1 MQAPSAPVDS
11 IPKQKEIDV
20 ANKKLHVVPN
30 GTKSSVVL
38 EGFDNDSIVTAI
50 TGWDQIGSLSSEVST
65 SLLAKQAS
73 IICERFRAE
82 NSEPER
88 PSKRRKTGTPSEG
101 DSSKDEHSSPPPS
114 SDDSSEKDE
123 QRVVSSDEESS
134 TSSESSLPGC
144 VSQQVDRMAR
154 MSKLL
159 LEMENHHRLFRM
171 ETIAMAKDSGVD
183 IASAMA
189 KESGIHFEI
198 P

>member
-1 MQAPSAPVDS
+1 MQAVSPLSLSPAPPSGD
-11 IPKQKEIDV
+11 IPNKEIDV
-20 ANKKLHVVPN
+20 TNKKLHVVPN
-30 GTKSSVVL
+30 GTKSSAMEAFDTNYPIL
-38 EGFDNDSIVTAI
+38 EAI
-50 TGWDQIGSLSSEVST
+50 TGWDQIGSLSSEVSS

-88 PSKRRKTGTPSEG
+88 PSKRIKIGTPSED
-101 DSSKDEHSSPPPS
+101 DSSKDEHGSSTSSS

-123 QRVVSSDEESS
+123 HRVVSSDELSS
-134 TSSESSLPGC
+134 TSTSESSLPGC

-171 ETIAMAKDSGVD
+171 EMIAMAKDSGID
-183 IASAMA
+183 I
-189 KESGIHFEI
+189 ESS
-198 P
+198 

>member
-1 MQAPSAPVDS
+1 MQAPAPVDS
-11 IPKQKEIDV
+11 IPKREIDV

-30 GTKSSVVL
+30 ETKSSVVL
-38 EGFDNDSIVTAI
+38 EAFDTNDSIVAAI
-50 TGWDQIGSLSSEVST
+50 TSWDQIGSLSSEVST

-82 NSEPER
+82 SSEPEQR
-88 PSKRRKTGTPSEG
+88 PSKRRKIGTPSED
-101 DSSKDEHSSPPPS
+101 DSSKDEHDSSTSSS

-134 TSSESSLPGC
+134 TSSSESPLPGC

-159 LEMENHHRLFRM
+159 LEMENYHRLYRM
-171 ETIAMAKDSGVD
+171 EMIAMAKDSGVD
-183 IASAMA
+183 LDFS
-189 KESGIHFEI
+189 
-198 P
+198 